1 MGRKIIM
8 TGRNAKYVEHRG
20 ANTTPLDDRE
30 IRLEGEDAVY
40 CEYAYPDAKEQDS
53 RNERQEDNLKQGEEE
68 ELRLLTDN
76 GEYVKCEVSL
86 EERLRPVFYNIDEN
100 VRQFLK
106 EIKGMQANDITDMV
120 NRWVKD
126 KRISDYGNSR
136 KGVLWEILKDA
147 GLYTK
152 SRQNWCRRVY

>member
-1 MGRKIIM
+1 M

-20 ANTTPLDDRE
+20 ANATPTDDRD
-30 IRLEGEDAVY
+30 IRLEGEEAVY

-53 RNERQEDNLKQGEEE
+53 QDHRQEDNPEQSEA

-76 GEYVKCEVSL
+76 GEYVKCEVNL
-86 EERLRPVFYNIDEN
+86 EERLSPVFYNNDEN
-100 VRQFLK
+100 VRQFLR

-136 KGVLWEILKDA
+136 KGVLWEILNDA

>member
-1 MGRKIIM
+1 M

-20 ANTTPLDDRE
+20 ANATPTDDRE
-30 IRLEGEDAVY
+30 IRLEGEEAVY

-53 RNERQEDNLKQGEEE
+53 QDHRQEDNPEQSEE

-76 GEYVKCEVSL
+76 GEYVKCEVNL
-86 EERLRPVFYNIDEN
+86 EERLSPVFYNNDEN
-100 VRQFLK
+100 VRQFLR

-136 KGVLWEILKDA
+136 KGVLWEILNDA

>member
-1 MGRKIIM
+1 M

-20 ANTTPLDDRE
+20 ANATPTDDRD
-30 IRLEGEDAVY
+30 IRLEGEEAVY

-53 RNERQEDNLKQGEEE
+53 QDHRQEDNPEQSEE

-76 GEYVKCEVSL
+76 GEYVKCEVNL
-86 EERLRPVFYNIDEN
+86 EERLSPVFYNNDEN
-100 VRQFLK
+100 VRQFLR

-136 KGVLWEILKDA
+136 KGVLWEILNDA

>member
-20 ANTTPLDDRE
+20 ANATPTDDRD
-30 IRLEGEDAVY
+30 IRLEGEEAVY

-53 RNERQEDNLKQGEEE
+53 QDHRQEDNPEQSEE

-76 GEYVKCEVSL
+76 GEYVKCEVNL
-86 EERLRPVFYNIDEN
+86 EERLSPVFYNNDEN
-100 VRQFLK
+100 VRQFLR

-136 KGVLWEILKDA
+136 KGVLWEILNDA

>member
-20 ANTTPLDDRE
+20 ANATPTDDRE
-30 IRLEGEDAVY
+30 IRLEGEEAVY

-53 RNERQEDNLKQGEEE
+53 QDQRQEDNPEQSEE

-76 GEYVKCEVSL
+76 GEYVKCEVNL
-86 EERLRPVFYNIDEN
+86 EERLSPVFYNNDEN
-100 VRQFLK
+100 VRQFLR

-136 KGVLWEILKDA
+136 KGVLWEILNDA

>member
-1 MGRKIIM
+1 M

-20 ANTTPLDDRE
+20 ANATPTDDRE
-30 IRLEGEDAVY
+30 IRLEGEEAVY

-53 RNERQEDNLKQGEEE
+53 QDQRQEDNPEQSEE
-68 ELRLLTDN
+68 ELRLLTDK
-76 GEYVKCEVSL
+76 GEYVKCEVNL
-86 EERLRPVFYNIDEN
+86 EERLSPVFYNNDEN
-100 VRQFLK
+100 VRQFLR

-136 KGVLWEILKDA
+136 KGVLWEILNDA

>member
-1 MGRKIIM
+1 M

-20 ANTTPLDDRE
+20 ANATPTDDRE
-30 IRLEGEDAVY
+30 IRLEGEEAVY

-53 RNERQEDNLKQGEEE
+53 QDQRQEDNPEQGEE

-76 GEYVKCEVSL
+76 GEYVKCEVNL
-86 EERLRPVFYNIDEN
+86 EERLSPVFYNNDEN
-100 VRQFLK
+100 VRQFLR

-136 KGVLWEILKDA
+136 KGVLWEILNDA

>member
-20 ANTTPLDDRE
+20 ANATPTDDRD
-30 IRLEGEDAVY
+30 IRLEGEEAVY
-40 CEYAYPDAKEQDS
+40 CEYAYPDAKEQGSQDQ
-53 RNERQEDNLKQGEEE
+53 RQEDNPEQSEE

-76 GEYVKCEVSL
+76 GEYVKCEVNL
-86 EERLRPVFYNIDEN
+86 EERLSPVFYNNDEN
-100 VRQFLK
+100 VRQFLR

-136 KGVLWEILKDA
+136 KGVLWEILNDA

>member
-1 MGRKIIM
+1 M

-20 ANTTPLDDRE
+20 ANATPTDDRE
-30 IRLEGEDAVY
+30 IRLEGEEAVY

-53 RNERQEDNLKQGEEE
+53 QDQRQEDNPEQSEE

-76 GEYVKCEVSL
+76 GEYVKCEVNL
-86 EERLRPVFYNIDEN
+86 EERLSSVFYNNDEN
-100 VRQFLK
+100 VRQFLR

-136 KGVLWEILKDA
+136 KGVLWEILNDA

>member
-20 ANTTPLDDRE
+20 ANATPTDDRE
-30 IRLEGEDAVY
+30 IRLEGEEAVY

-53 RNERQEDNLKQGEEE
+53 QDHRQEDNPEQSEE

-76 GEYVKCEVSL
+76 GEYVKCEVNL
-86 EERLRPVFYNIDEN
+86 EERLSPVFYNNDEN
-100 VRQFLK
+100 VRQFLR

-136 KGVLWEILKDA
+136 KGVLWEILNDA

>member
-20 ANTTPLDDRE
+20 ANATPTDDRD
-30 IRLEGEDAVY
+30 IRLEGEEAVY

-53 RNERQEDNLKQGEEE
+53 QDHRQEDNPEQSEE

-76 GEYVKCEVSL
+76 GEYVKCEVNL
-86 EERLRPVFYNIDEN
+86 EERLSPVFYNNDEN
-100 VRQFLK
+100 VRQFLR

-136 KGVLWEILKDA
+136 KGVLGEILNDA

>member
-1 MGRKIIM
+1 M

-20 ANTTPLDDRE
+20 ANATPTDDRE
-30 IRLEGEDAVY
+30 IRLEGEEAEY

-53 RNERQEDNLKQGEEE
+53 QDQRQEDNPEQSEE

-76 GEYVKCEVSL
+76 GEYVKCEVNL
-86 EERLRPVFYNIDEN
+86 EERLSPVFYNNDEN
-100 VRQFLK
+100 VRQFLR

-136 KGVLWEILKDA
+136 KGVLWEILNDA

>member
-1 MGRKIIM
+1 M

-20 ANTTPLDDRE
+20 ANATPTDDRD
-30 IRLEGEDAVY
+30 IRLEGEEAVY

-53 RNERQEDNLKQGEEE
+53 QDQRQEDNPEQSEE

-76 GEYVKCEVSL
+76 GEYVKCEVNL
-86 EERLRPVFYNIDEN
+86 EERLSPVFYNNDEN
-100 VRQFLK
+100 VRQFLR

-136 KGVLWEILKDA
+136 KGVLWEILNDA

>member
-20 ANTTPLDDRE
+20 ANATPTDDRD
-30 IRLEGEDAVY
+30 IRLEGEEAVY

-53 RNERQEDNLKQGEEE
+53 QDQRQEDNPEQSEE

-76 GEYVKCEVSL
+76 GEYVKCEVNL
-86 EERLRPVFYNIDEN
+86 EERLSPVFYNNDEN
-100 VRQFLK
+100 VRQFLR

-136 KGVLWEILKDA
+136 KGVLWEILNDA

>member
-1 MGRKIIM
+1 M

-20 ANTTPLDDRE
+20 ANATPTDDRD
-30 IRLEGEDAVY
+30 IRLEGEEAVY

-53 RNERQEDNLKQGEEE
+53 QDHRQEDNPEQSEE

-76 GEYVKCEVSL
+76 GEYVKCEVNL
-86 EERLRPVFYNIDEN
+86 EERLSPVFYNNDEN
-100 VRQFLK
+100 VRQFLR

-136 KGVLWEILKDA
+136 KGVLGEILNDA